1 VIVIQVKKVSRE
13 NTSLRLAYESLHELH
28 GLYEQLDTTTKL
40 IAESRGLPKYE
51 AALIL
56 EEDEESGIL
65 DRATAALEKMQEAG
79 EKLKKE
85 LKDYENSLPEF
96 FENTKATLD
105 VVSREI
111 DTIVP
116 KKGGLLSK
124 IGTGLSSVTRALF
137 GMEQSPIGKITQ
149 MESDYNMLKS
159 MIDRGAREIVLR
171 VQKDQKNA
179 LKDPEVQ
186 KQFEAVKAELM
197 KTPFDKMKP
206 EDVEKY
212 ELPNADEI
220 KAILAAG
227 KLKPPEGMFKGFK
240 KLSRSLGI
248 TLGDVP
254 FKKYLKLDELIEDF
268 TRSTPEEVKSIF
280 DKNPQATPKPTPSL
294 QQVGQVLQDTQEL
307 KNDAPEELT
316 KKNTVKDMDELV
328 ASFSSAQRKFND
340 PKTASAVI
348 RSVIGKDKFTESSSR
363 MGSFLFEADEAPGE
377 DYEAVKLYKALA
389 EKDQLPKK
397 NKISFVKD
405 LIDAIEKKFKIK
417 AKGDL
422 EKELRKTQGK
432 KKPEKGTLKSDP
444 DIEKAGEKKA
454 PELAKEKL
462 KPGEY
467 AKYASGHVAV
477 VKKGEEVSAT
487 IYADR
492 KYKDKE
498 GGSEEAAKKK
508 ALTSEAILFERWS
521 KMAGIA

>member
-1 VIVIQVKKVSRE
+1 VIVIQVKKVSSKKS
-13 NTSLRLAYESLHELH
+13 SLHLAYESLHEIH

-40 IAESRGLPKYE
+40 IAESRGVPKYE

-65 DRATAALEKMQEAG
+65 DRATAAIEKMQEVG

-85 LKDYENSLPEF
+85 LKDYEGTLPEF

-105 VVSREI
+105 VVFREI
-111 DTIVP
+111 DTILP

-149 MESDYNMLKS
+149 MESDYNMLKI
-159 MIDRGAREIVLR
+159 MIDRGAKEIVSR
-171 VQKDQKNA
+171 VQKDQKSA

-186 KQFEAVKAELM
+186 KQFESVKEDLM
-197 KTPFDKMKP
+197 NTPFDKMKP
-206 EDVEKY
+206 EDVEKF

-220 KAILAAG
+220 KAILTAG
-227 KLKPPEGMFKGFK
+227 KLKPPEGLFKGFR

-248 TLGDVP
+248 TLGDLP
-254 FKKYLKLDELIEDF
+254 FKKYLSLEELIEDF
-268 TRSTPEEVKSIF
+268 TRSTPKEIKSIF
-280 DKNPQATPKPTPSL
+280 DRNPQATPKPSPSL
-294 QQVGQVLQDTQEL
+294 QQVGQVLQDTQEI
-307 KNDAPEELT
+307 KNDAPEQVVR
-316 KKNTVKDMDELV
+316 KNTVKDMDEFV
-328 ASFSSAQRKFND
+328 GSFNSSQRKFKD
-340 PKTASAVI
+340 PKVASAVI
-348 RSVIGKDKFTESSSR
+348 RSVIGKDKFTESSR
-363 MGSFLFEADEAPGE
+363 RLGSLLFEAEEASAG
-377 DYEAVKLYKALA
+377 DYEAVKLYKALSD
-389 EKDQLPKK
+389 KDQLPKK
-397 NKISFVKD
+397 NKIAFVKD
-405 LIDAIEKKFKIK
+405 LIDAIDKKFKIK

-432 KKPEKGTLKSDP
+432 KKPEKGTLKSEP
-444 DIEKAGEKKA
+444 EIEKAGEKKA

-477 VKKGEEVSAT
+477 VKKDEEISAT
-487 IYADR
+487 IYPDR
-492 KYKDKE
+492 KYKEKE